1 MSSSALVENGRRLLL
16 CPPLRGERGTAP
28 SVRTTQPT
36 SREHLRDRDEFFPRL
51 PPRGAASHFRRVD
64 SRPIREIDDASHAR
78 GEPIDQGLGIGE
90 LPADGFWQIGEH
102 RLGGLRT
109 AASIR
114 ADRAVRSPFAPAA
127 DIETRGVIALGRHPS
142 GDVGVNAATPV
153 VRDAIDGRG
162 TAPDAGKHETAG
174 YRGRTDRR
182 PRSPLEDDPLDPLVA
197 FDRDRAEVEPKDA
210 SAPLIERTPLE
221 TVDQRE
227 NLAAIR
233 IIDRLGVEIARREI
247 LARRYGVALREILE
261 TPRAPYP

>member
-1 MSSSALVENGRRLLL
+1 MGAVSLL

-36 SREHLRDRDEFFPRL
+36 SREHLRDQDEFFPRL
-51 PPRGAASHFRRVD
+51 PPRGAASHFRRVN

-114 ADRAVRSPFAPAA
+114 ADRAVRYPVCSSRRHRDPRRDRPRPPPVRRCWRERC
-127 DIETRGVIALGRHPS
+127 DSSRTGRHRWARN
-142 GDVGVNAATPV
+142 GARCWKA
-153 VRDAIDGRG
+153 R
-162 TAPDAGKHETAG
+162 ETAG

-182 PRSPLEDDPLDPLVA
+182 PRATSARRRCLSTTLVA
-197 FDRDRAEVEPKDA
+197 FDRDR
-210 SAPLIERTPLE
+210 R
-221 TVDQRE
+221 
-227 NLAAIR
+227 
-233 IIDRLGVEIARREI
+233 
-247 LARRYGVALREILE
+247 
-261 TPRAPYP
+261 